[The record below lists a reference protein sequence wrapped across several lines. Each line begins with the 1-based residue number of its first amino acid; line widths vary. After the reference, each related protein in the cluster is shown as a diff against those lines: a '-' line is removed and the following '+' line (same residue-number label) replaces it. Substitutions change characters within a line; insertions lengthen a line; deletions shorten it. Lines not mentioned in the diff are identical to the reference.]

1 MKRRLFQPGG
11 ALGIRDLGSD
21 RYRMNITIPKDADG
35 RIARECPNTQCSPA
49 YFKVTPGTGIT
60 GGQVVAYCPYC
71 RHEAEPN
78 DFATREQVRYAKD
91 LAVREAHKGIE
102 GVVKDALGLG
112 ASGKRSF
119 GGGLVS
125 MTMTYKPGTLP
136 TVRRPFEDE
145 VRRDVVCPHCTLDH
159 TVFGLATWCAD
170 CGTDIFLRHVRAELD
185 VTRSMVGDIGR
196 RREALGRRVAAKDL
210 ENCLE
215 DAVSIFEAA
224 MKAMTRRLLT
234 AAGATADEAEARL
247 KKIGNAFQNVTRTR
261 EVMAEALG
269 IPALPEVVWDALNS
283 AFEKR
288 HPITHNL
295 GVVDRKYLE
304 RAQSGDRH
312 GRELRITTSEVE
324 AMLGHVLNALAAV
337 YARLF
342 GAADTAAEDESA
354 QLPGEPEPGHA

>member
-1 MKRRLFQPGG
+1 MKRKLFQAGG
-11 ALGIRDLGSD
+11 PLGIRDLGND
-21 RYRMNITIPKDADG
+21 QYRMNITIPKDADG

-91 LAVREAHKGIE
+91 LAVREAHKGVD
-102 GVVKDALGLG
+102 GLVKDALGLG
-112 ASGKRSF
+112 PSGKRSF
-119 GGGLVS
+119 GDGLVS

-170 CGTDIFLRHVRAELD
+170 CGEDIFLSHVRAELD

-215 DAVSIFEAA
+215 DAVSTFEAA
-224 MKAMTRRLLT
+224 MKAMTRRHLDV
-234 AAGATADEAEARL
+234 AGATLDEAETRL
-247 KKIGNAFQNVTRTR
+247 KKIGNAFQSVTRTR
-261 EVMAEALG
+261 EVAWEALN
-269 IPALPEVVWDALNS
+269 A

-312 GRELRITTSEVE
+312 GRELRITPSEVE

-337 YARLF
+337 HTRLF
-342 GAADTAAEDESA
+342 GATGKAVVDESA